1 MSQSKG
7 IMIRNSYIFLPK
19 ISKKKELHIWKQ
31 GINDWD
37 AFLAKESIKG
47 ISEKSKLLYNNM
59 IREAK
64 KELHALNSGY
74 FIGKLPCSEM
84 WRLYDFFKEEAVFLD
99 IETSG
104 VGRDSYITIIGL
116 FDGINT
122 KTMVRNINLDFL
134 GLRKELERYKII
146 ITFNGA
152 SFDLPMLSKRD
163 KGIKEILAKIPHI
176 DLKTMAAKAGLKGGL
191 KQIEREL
198 GIKRSN
204 AIVESMYNGDPFQ
217 LWRMFLGSGDDYYLR
232 LLIEYNEEDCIN
244 LKQIANKAYWRL
256 RQDLSS

>member
-1 MSQSKG
+1 
-7 IMIRNSYIFLPK
+7 MIRNSYIFLPK
-19 ISKKKELHIWKQ
+19 VSKKKELQIWKQ

-37 AFLAKESIKG
+37 SFLAKEDIKG
-47 ISEKSKLLYNNM
+47 ISEKSKLKYNNM

-64 KELHALNSGY
+64 RELHNLNPGY
-74 FIGKLPCSEM
+74 FINKLPSPEM
-84 WRLYDFFKEEAVFLD
+84 WRIYDFFKEEAVFLD

-104 VGRDSYITIIGL
+104 VSGDSYITIIGL

-122 KTMVRNINLDFL
+122 KTMVRNCNLDYSEL
-134 GLRKELERYKII
+134 KRELEKYKII
-146 ITFNGA
+146 VTFNGA

-163 KGIKEILAKIPHI
+163 KGLKEIFAKIPHI

-204 AIVESMYNGDPFQ
+204 VIVEKMYNGDPFQ
-217 LWRMFLGSGDDYYLR
+217 LWRMFLGSRDDYYLR

-244 LKQIANKAYWRL
+244 LKQIANKAYEKL
-256 RQDLSS
+256 KHESICQIT